1 MKDLI
6 LAIALLS
13 TGINLVTASPTS
25 DFHKC
30 LSMFLFV
37 VADAL
42 WICYSSQGKR
52 LMKNLNE

>member
-6 LAIALLS
+6 LAIALLA
-13 TGINLVTASPTS
+13 TGINLVTASPVS

-30 LSMFLFV
+30 LSMLLFV

-42 WICYSSQGKR
+42 WICYSSQGQK
-52 LMKNLNE
+52 LIKNLSE

>member
-1 MKDLI
+1 MKDFI
-6 LAIALLS
+6 LTIALVT
-13 TGINLVTASPTS
+13 TGINLITTSPVS

-42 WICYSSQGKR
+42 WICYSSQGQK
-52 LMKNLNE
+52 LIKDLSE

>member
-1 MKDLI
+1 MKDFI
-6 LAIALLS
+6 LAIALVAM
-13 TGINLVTASPTS
+13 GINLITASPVS

-42 WICYSSQGKR
+42 WICYSSQGQK
-52 LMKNLNE
+52 LIKDLTE